1 MSAKEVNLNSSQQV
15 PQSKTRTDAR
25 DMSRA
30 AELRGQIGVPNT
42 RLGGGELLGLLGLR
56 GRGADPTDENADP
69 EAVNSQKY
77 YDDLADRL
85 TPTRT
90 GRPSSST
97 ATDRTTSTREPG
109 SLARALRDENVTL
122 CAHMSRKG
130 RSRRPRLLRASHK
143 AGERRATSSTL
154 YCGECEERLVAKGL
168 VEPEKK
174 ARVRET
180 APAETSR
187 VKAPT
192 EPPEQRVPHGS
203 RRAPED
209 HLAPGFSERTTR
221 MLETRRRNRVALLEA
236 QLALV
241 KRMEGV
247 GEETQKQERPAR
259 VGTHTSTP
267 VSASTPT
274 PEPNERVE
282 SRVSHSRVHD
292 SRVHDSRPAPRPART
307 PIASP
312 GAGRMH
318 DTLVAGSMSD
328 TSLLA
333 DIERLMRMSSADA
346 AATPGEPA
354 YELSPSPSK

>member
-56 GRGADPTDENADP
+56 GRGPDPTDENADP

-77 YDDLADRL
+77 DDDLADRL
-85 TPTRT
+85 TPRT

-97 ATDRTTSTREPG
+97 ATDRTTSTREPS

-122 CAHMSRKG
+122 CAHMSRNG

-187 VKAPT
+187 VKAAT
-192 EPPEQRVPHGS
+192 EPPEQRVGPHA

-259 VGTHTSTP
+259 VGTHTSIP
-267 VSASTPT
+267 VSASTST
-274 PEPNERVE
+274 PEPNELVE
-282 SRVSHSRVHD
+282 SRVSHSRVHN

-346 AATPGEPA
+346 GTPGEGEMF
-354 YELSPSPSK
+354 ELSPSPSK

>member
-1 MSAKEVNLNSSQQV
+1 M
-15 PQSKTRTDAR
+15 
-25 DMSRA
+25 
-30 AELRGQIGVPNT
+30 
-42 RLGGGELLGLLGLR
+42 
-56 GRGADPTDENADP
+56 
-69 EAVNSQKY
+69 
-77 YDDLADRL
+77 
-85 TPTRT
+85 
-90 GRPSSST
+90 
-97 ATDRTTSTREPG
+97 
-109 SLARALRDENVTL
+109 TL

-187 VKAPT
+187 VKAAT

-259 VGTHTSTP
+259 VGTHTSIP

-346 AATPGEPA
+346 GTPGEGEM

>member
-1 MSAKEVNLNSSQQV
+1 M

-69 EAVNSQKY
+69 EAVNSRKY
-77 YDDLADRL
+77 YDELADRL
-85 TPTRT
+85 TPPRT

-97 ATDRTTSTREPG
+97 ATDRTTSTREPS

-122 CAHMSRKG
+122 CAHMSRNG

-168 VEPEKK
+168 MEPEKK

-187 VKAPT
+187 VKAAT
-192 EPPEQRVPHGS
+192 EPPEQRVPHP

-247 GEETQKQERPAR
+247 GEETRKQERPAR
-259 VGTHTSTP
+259 VGTHTSIP

-274 PEPNERVE
+274 PEQNERVE
-282 SRVSHSRVHD
+282 SRVSH

-346 AATPGEPA
+346 GTPGEGEM

>member
-1 MSAKEVNLNSSQQV
+1 M

-30 AELRGQIGVPNT
+30 AELRGQIGVPNI

-85 TPTRT
+85 TPPRT

-97 ATDRTTSTREPG
+97 ATDRTTSTREH
-109 SLARALRDENVTL
+109 SALARALRDENVTL
-122 CAHMSRKG
+122 CAHMSRNG

-187 VKAPT
+187 VKAAT
-192 EPPEQRVPHGS
+192 EPPERRVPHP

-247 GEETQKQERPAR
+247 GEETRKQERPAR
-259 VGTHTSTP
+259 VGTHTSIP
-267 VSASTPT
+267 VSASTST
-274 PEPNERVE
+274 PEPNELVE
-282 SRVSHSRVHD
+282 SRVSHSRVSH

-346 AATPGEPA
+346 GTPGEGEM

>member
-1 MSAKEVNLNSSQQV
+1 M

-85 TPTRT
+85 TPPRT

-187 VKAPT
+187 VKAAT

-259 VGTHTSTP
+259 VGTHTSIP

-282 SRVSHSRVHD
+282 SRVHNSRVSHSRVHN

-346 AATPGEPA
+346 GTPGEM

>member
-1 MSAKEVNLNSSQQV
+1 MIGRCVSAKEVNLNSSQQV

-56 GRGADPTDENADP
+56 GRGPDPTDENADP

-77 YDDLADRL
+77 DDDLADRL
-85 TPTRT
+85 TPRT

-97 ATDRTTSTREPG
+97 ATDRTTSTREPS

-122 CAHMSRKG
+122 CAHMSRNG

-187 VKAPT
+187 VKAAT
-192 EPPEQRVPHGS
+192 EPPEQRVGPHA

-267 VSASTPT
+267 VSASTST

-282 SRVSHSRVHD
+282 SRVSH

-346 AATPGEPA
+346 GTPGEGEM

>member
-1 MSAKEVNLNSSQQV
+1 M

-69 EAVNSQKY
+69 EAVNSRKY
-77 YDDLADRL
+77 YDEMADRL
-85 TPTRT
+85 TPPRT

-109 SLARALRDENVTL
+109 TLARALRDENVTL
-122 CAHMSRKG
+122 CAHMSRNG

-168 VEPEKK
+168 MEPEKK

-187 VKAPT
+187 VKAAT
-192 EPPEQRVPHGS
+192 EPPEQRVPHP

-247 GEETQKQERPAR
+247 GEETRKQERPAR
-259 VGTHTSTP
+259 VGTHTSIP

-274 PEPNERVE
+274 PEQNERVE
-282 SRVSHSRVHD
+282 SRVSHSRVSHSRVHD
-292 SRVHDSRPAPRPART
+292 SRVHDSRPAPRPPRT

-346 AATPGEPA
+346 AATPGEGEM

>member
-1 MSAKEVNLNSSQQV
+1 M

-85 TPTRT
+85 TPPRT

-122 CAHMSRKG
+122 CAHMSRNG

-187 VKAPT
+187 VKAAT

-247 GEETQKQERPAR
+247 GEETQKRAEQER

-274 PEPNERVE
+274 PEPNELVE
-282 SRVSHSRVHD
+282 SRVSH

-346 AATPGEPA
+346 GTPGEGEM

>member
-69 EAVNSQKY
+69 EAVNSRKY
-77 YDDLADRL
+77 YDELADRL
-85 TPTRT
+85 TPPRT

-97 ATDRTTSTREPG
+97 ATDRTTSTREPS

-122 CAHMSRKG
+122 CAHMSRNG

-168 VEPEKK
+168 MEPEKK

-187 VKAPT
+187 VKAAT
-192 EPPEQRVPHGS
+192 EPPEQRVPHP

-241 KRMEGV
+241 KRMEVV

-259 VGTHTSTP
+259 VGTHTSIP

-274 PEPNERVE
+274 PEQNERVE

-292 SRVHDSRPAPRPART
+292 SRPAPRPPRT

-346 AATPGEPA
+346 AATPGEGEM

>member
-1 MSAKEVNLNSSQQV
+1 M

-69 EAVNSQKY
+69 EAVNSRKY
-77 YDDLADRL
+77 YDEMADRL
-85 TPTRT
+85 TPPRT

-97 ATDRTTSTREPG
+97 ATDRTTSTREPS

-122 CAHMSRKG
+122 CAHMSRNG

-168 VEPEKK
+168 MEPEKK

-187 VKAPT
+187 VKAAT
-192 EPPEQRVPHGS
+192 EPPEQRVPHP

-259 VGTHTSTP
+259 VGTHTSIP

-274 PEPNERVE
+274 PEQNERVE

-292 SRVHDSRPAPRPART
+292 SRPAPRPPRT

-346 AATPGEPA
+346 AATPGEGEM

>member
-1 MSAKEVNLNSSQQV
+1 MSAKKVNLNSSQQV

-56 GRGADPTDENADP
+56 GRGADLTDENADP
-69 EAVNSQKY
+69 EAVNSRKY
-77 YDDLADRL
+77 YDELADRL
-85 TPTRT
+85 TPPRT

-97 ATDRTTSTREPG
+97 ATDRTTSTREPS

-122 CAHMSRKG
+122 CAHMSRNG

-143 AGERRATSSTL
+143 GGERRATSSTL

-187 VKAPT
+187 VKAAT
-192 EPPEQRVPHGS
+192 EPPERRVPHP

-247 GEETQKQERPAR
+247 GEETRKQERPAR
-259 VGTHTSTP
+259 VGTHTSIP
-267 VSASTPT
+267 VSASTST
-274 PEPNERVE
+274 PEPNELVE
-282 SRVSHSRVHD
+282 SRVSH

-346 AATPGEPA
+346 GTPGEGEM

>member
-1 MSAKEVNLNSSQQV
+1 
-15 PQSKTRTDAR
+15 
-25 DMSRA
+25 MSRA
-30 AELRGQIGVPNT
+30 AELRGQFGVPNT

-69 EAVNSQKY
+69 EAVNSRKY
-77 YDDLADRL
+77 YDEMADRL
-85 TPTRT
+85 TPPRT

-187 VKAPT
+187 VKAAT

-259 VGTHTSTP
+259 VGTHTSIP

-292 SRVHDSRPAPRPART
+292 SRVHDSRPAPRPSRT

>member
-1 MSAKEVNLNSSQQV
+1 M

-85 TPTRT
+85 TPPRT

-122 CAHMSRKG
+122 CAHMSRNG

-187 VKAPT
+187 VKAAT

-259 VGTHTSTP
+259 VGTHTSIP

-292 SRVHDSRPAPRPART
+292 SRVHDSRPAPRPSRT

>member
-1 MSAKEVNLNSSQQV
+1 M

-85 TPTRT
+85 TPPRT

-187 VKAPT
+187 VKAAT

-259 VGTHTSTP
+259 VGTHTSIP

-282 SRVSHSRVHD
+282 SRVHD

-346 AATPGEPA
+346 AATPGEGEM

>member
-1 MSAKEVNLNSSQQV
+1 
-15 PQSKTRTDAR
+15 
-25 DMSRA
+25 MSRA

-69 EAVNSQKY
+69 EAVNSRKY

-85 TPTRT
+85 TPPRT

-97 ATDRTTSTREPG
+97 ATDRTTSTREP
-109 SLARALRDENVTL
+109 SALARALRDENVTL
-122 CAHMSRKG
+122 CAHMSRNG

-187 VKAPT
+187 VKAAT

-259 VGTHTSTP
+259 VGTHTSIP

-292 SRVHDSRPAPRPART
+292 SRVHDSRPAPRPSRT

>member
-1 MSAKEVNLNSSQQV
+1 
-15 PQSKTRTDAR
+15 
-25 DMSRA
+25 MSRA

-69 EAVNSQKY
+69 EAVNSRKY
-77 YDDLADRL
+77 YDELADRL
-85 TPTRT
+85 TPPRT

-97 ATDRTTSTREPG
+97 ATGRTTSTREPS

-122 CAHMSRKG
+122 CAHMSRNG

-168 VEPEKK
+168 MEPEKK

-187 VKAPT
+187 VKAAT
-192 EPPEQRVPHGS
+192 EPPEQRVPHP

-259 VGTHTSTP
+259 VGTHTSIP

-274 PEPNERVE
+274 PEQNERVE

-292 SRVHDSRPAPRPART
+292 SRPAPRPPRT

-346 AATPGEPA
+346 AATPGEGEM

>member
-1 MSAKEVNLNSSQQV
+1 M

-69 EAVNSQKY
+69 EAVNSRKY
-77 YDDLADRL
+77 YDELADRL
-85 TPTRT
+85 TPPRT

-97 ATDRTTSTREPG
+97 ATDRTTSTREPS

-122 CAHMSRKG
+122 CAHMSRNG

-143 AGERRATSSTL
+143 GGERRATSSTL

-168 VEPEKK
+168 MEPEKK

-187 VKAPT
+187 VKAAT
-192 EPPEQRVPHGS
+192 EPPEQRVPHP

-247 GEETQKQERPAR
+247 GEETRKQERPAR
-259 VGTHTSTP
+259 VGTHTSIP

-274 PEPNERVE
+274 PEQNERVE

-292 SRVHDSRPAPRPART
+292 SRPAPRPPRT

-346 AATPGEPA
+346 AATPGEGEM

>member
-1 MSAKEVNLNSSQQV
+1 M

-30 AELRGQIGVPNT
+30 AELRGQIGVPNI

-69 EAVNSQKY
+69 EAVNSRKY
-77 YDDLADRL
+77 YDELADRL
-85 TPTRT
+85 TPPRT

-97 ATDRTTSTREPG
+97 ATDRTTSTREPS

-122 CAHMSRKG
+122 CAHMSRNG

-168 VEPEKK
+168 MEPEKK

-187 VKAPT
+187 VKAAT
-192 EPPEQRVPHGS
+192 EPPEQRVPHP

-259 VGTHTSTP
+259 VGTHTSIP

-274 PEPNERVE
+274 PEQNERVE

-292 SRVHDSRPAPRPART
+292 SRPAPRPPRT

-346 AATPGEPA
+346 AATPGEGEM

>member
-1 MSAKEVNLNSSQQV
+1 M

-69 EAVNSQKY
+69 EAVNSRKY
-77 YDDLADRL
+77 YDELADRL
-85 TPTRT
+85 TPPRT

-97 ATDRTTSTREPG
+97 ATDQTTSTREPS

-122 CAHMSRKG
+122 CAHMSRNG

-168 VEPEKK
+168 MEPEKK

-187 VKAPT
+187 VKAAT
-192 EPPEQRVPHGS
+192 EPPEQRVPHP

-259 VGTHTSTP
+259 VGTHTSIP

-274 PEPNERVE
+274 PEQNERVE

-292 SRVHDSRPAPRPART
+292 SRPAPRPPRT

-346 AATPGEPA
+346 AATPGEGEM

>member
-1 MSAKEVNLNSSQQV
+1 M

-187 VKAPT
+187 VKAAT

-259 VGTHTSTP
+259 VGTHTSIP

-282 SRVSHSRVHD
+282 SRVSH

-346 AATPGEPA
+346 GTPGEM

>member
-1 MSAKEVNLNSSQQV
+1 V

-69 EAVNSQKY
+69 EAVNSRKY
-77 YDDLADRL
+77 YDELADRL
-85 TPTRT
+85 TPPRT

-97 ATDRTTSTREPG
+97 ATDRTTSTREPS

-122 CAHMSRKG
+122 CAHMSRNG

-168 VEPEKK
+168 MEPEKK

-187 VKAPT
+187 VKAAT
-192 EPPEQRVPHGS
+192 EPPEQRVPHP

-241 KRMEGV
+241 KRMEVV

-259 VGTHTSTP
+259 VGTHTSIP

-274 PEPNERVE
+274 PEQNERVE

-292 SRVHDSRPAPRPART
+292 SRPAPRPPRT

-346 AATPGEPA
+346 AATPGEGEM

>member
-1 MSAKEVNLNSSQQV
+1 M

-69 EAVNSQKY
+69 EAVNSRKY
-77 YDDLADRL
+77 YDELADRL
-85 TPTRT
+85 TPPRT

-97 ATDRTTSTREPG
+97 ATDRTTSTREPS

-122 CAHMSRKG
+122 CAHMSRNG

-168 VEPEKK
+168 MEPEKK

-187 VKAPT
+187 VKAAT
-192 EPPEQRVPHGS
+192 EPPEQRVPHP

-259 VGTHTSTP
+259 VGTHTSIP

-274 PEPNERVE
+274 PEQNERVE

-292 SRVHDSRPAPRPART
+292 SRPAPRPPRT

-346 AATPGEPA
+346 GTPGEGEM

>member
-1 MSAKEVNLNSSQQV
+1 M

-85 TPTRT
+85 TPPRT

-97 ATDRTTSTREPG
+97 ATDRTTSTREPS

-122 CAHMSRKG
+122 CAHMSRNG

-143 AGERRATSSTL
+143 GGERRATSSTL

-168 VEPEKK
+168 MEPEKK

-187 VKAPT
+187 VKAAT
-192 EPPEQRVPHGS
+192 EPPEQRVPHP

-259 VGTHTSTP
+259 VGTHTSIP

-274 PEPNERVE
+274 PEQNERVE

-292 SRVHDSRPAPRPART
+292 SRPAPRPPRT

-346 AATPGEPA
+346 AATPGEGEM

>member
-1 MSAKEVNLNSSQQV
+1 
-15 PQSKTRTDAR
+15 
-25 DMSRA
+25 MSRA

-85 TPTRT
+85 TPPRT

-97 ATDRTTSTREPG
+97 ATDRTTSTREPS

-122 CAHMSRKG
+122 CAHMSRNG

-168 VEPEKK
+168 MEPEKK

-187 VKAPT
+187 VKAAT
-192 EPPEQRVPHGS
+192 EPPEQRVPHP

-259 VGTHTSTP
+259 VGTHTSIP

-274 PEPNERVE
+274 PEQNERVE

-292 SRVHDSRPAPRPART
+292 SRPAPRPPRT

-318 DTLVAGSMSD
+318 DTLVAVSMSD

-346 AATPGEPA
+346 AATPGEGEM

>member
-1 MSAKEVNLNSSQQV
+1 M

-69 EAVNSQKY
+69 EAVNSRKY

-85 TPTRT
+85 TPPRT

-109 SLARALRDENVTL
+109 TLARALRDENVTL
-122 CAHMSRKG
+122 CAHMSRNG

-187 VKAPT
+187 VKAAT

-247 GEETQKQERPAR
+247 GEETRTQERPAR

-346 AATPGEPA
+346 GTPGEGEM

>member
-30 AELRGQIGVPNT
+30 AELRGQFGVPNT

-69 EAVNSQKY
+69 EAVNSRKY

-85 TPTRT
+85 TPPRT

-122 CAHMSRKG
+122 CAHMSRNG

-143 AGERRATSSTL
+143 GGERRATSSTL
-154 YCGECEERLVAKGL
+154 YCGECEERLVAKRL

-187 VKAPT
+187 VKAAT

-259 VGTHTSTP
+259 VGTHTSIP

>member
-1 MSAKEVNLNSSQQV
+1 
-15 PQSKTRTDAR
+15 
-25 DMSRA
+25 MSRA

-69 EAVNSQKY
+69 EAVNSRKY
-77 YDDLADRL
+77 YDEMADRL
-85 TPTRT
+85 TPPRT

-168 VEPEKK
+168 MEPEKK

-187 VKAPT
+187 VKAAT

-259 VGTHTSTP
+259 VGTHTSIP

-292 SRVHDSRPAPRPART
+292 SRVHDSRPAPRPSRT

>member
-1 MSAKEVNLNSSQQV
+1 M

-30 AELRGQIGVPNT
+30 AELRGQFGVPNT

-56 GRGADPTDENADP
+56 GRGADPPDENRDP
-69 EAVNSQKY
+69 EAVNSRKY
-77 YDDLADRL
+77 YDELADRL
-85 TPTRT
+85 TPPRT

-97 ATDRTTSTREPG
+97 ATGRTTSTREPS

-122 CAHMSRKG
+122 CAHMSRNG

-168 VEPEKK
+168 MEPEKK

-187 VKAPT
+187 VKAAT
-192 EPPEQRVPHGS
+192 EPPEQRVPHP

-259 VGTHTSTP
+259 VGTHTSIP
-267 VSASTPT
+267 VSASTST
-274 PEPNERVE
+274 PEPNELVE
-282 SRVSHSRVHD
+282 SRVSH

-346 AATPGEPA
+346 AATPGEGEM